1 MKKHKI
7 NFKTP
12 KRKSISISTE
22 LAISIL
28 LVTAVMLSLV
38 YCMNSVFLSKVYL
51 RYKKEGMQ
59 EAFSEIDEACADGKL
74 YSTDYRVEFE
84 KICGREN
91 IQILITSSDYK
102 PVLTSQNEKDMLLMQ
117 LYKVMYSEIQD
128 DDGDKEVYSD
138 TKYTIELRKDSRMGE
153 QYLILWGTL
162 SDGNLIIMRAGTLP
176 IKESAKIS
184 NSFLLFIALIVIC
197 VAMIVSYLIGEK
209 ITEPVKQLNKI
220 SKSMT
225 NLDFNAK
232 YVPRKRMN
240 ELDQLG
246 ENMNS
251 MSEKLEQT
259 ILELKQ
265 ANLSLKHDISV
276 LNDNEK
282 RRREFLSNVSH
293 ELKTPIALI
302 QGYAEGLSD
311 GIFTDPEDQKYY
323 ADVISDEA
331 KKMNTIV
338 KELLDLNQLEGGQ
351 YNLDLH
357 RFDIVELIKGTIA
370 ENRLMIE
377 ENKITVKF
385 PYDEPFYVVG
395 DDFFIERVFT
405 NYLTNAIHY
414 CEGEKIIDIRLENID
429 DGVKISVM
437 NTGNAIPEDSIGHV
451 FEKFYKVD
459 KARTRA
465 YGGSGIGLSIVKAVM
480 ELHGRDY
487 GVYNVDGGVVFYFTL
502 DKG

>member
-12 KRKSISISTE
+12 HRKNISISTE

-38 YCMNSVFLSKVYL
+38 YFMNSVFLSKIYL
-51 RYKKEGMQ
+51 RYKKEAM
-59 EAFSEIDEACADGKL
+59 EESFSELDEASADGTL
-74 YSTDYRVEFE
+74 YTAKYRVTFE
-84 KICGREN
+84 KICGRN
-91 IQILITSSDYK
+91 NLQILIASSNGV
-102 PVLTSQNEKDMLLMQ
+102 PVLTSQNEKDMLVSQ
-117 LYKVMYSEIQD
+117 LYRVMFSNEQE
-128 DDGDKEVYSD
+128 DGDKIVLNEES
-138 TKYTIELRKDSRMGE
+138 YTIELRKDSRMGE

-162 SDGNLIIMRAGTLP
+162 SDGNIIIMRAGMQP

-197 VAMIVSYLIGEK
+197 VAVIVSYFIGEK

-351 YNLDLH
+351 YNLDLE
-357 RFDIVELIKGTIA
+357 RFDIVELIKGTIG
-370 ENRLMIE
+370 ENKLLIE
-377 ENKITVKF
+377 ENGITVKF
-385 PYDEPFYVVG
+385 PYDQPYYVVG
-395 DDFFIERVFT
+395 DDFFIERVFV

-414 CEGEKIIDIRLENID
+414 CEGEKIIDIRLEEIK

-437 NTGNAIPEDSIGHV
+437 NTGNNIPEDSIGHV

>member
-7 NFKTP
+7 NL
-12 KRKSISISTE
+12 RKPNIKSVSISTE
-22 LAISIL
+22 LAIAIL

-38 YCMNSVFLSKVYL
+38 YFMNSVFLSRIYL
-51 RYKKEGMQ
+51 RYKKEAM
-59 EAFSEIDEACADGKL
+59 EESFDELNDASSKGIL
-74 YSTDYRVEFE
+74 YTDDYRVEFE
-84 KICGREN
+84 KICGRNN
-91 IQILITSSDYK
+91 IQILIVSSDYM
-102 PVLTSQNEKDMLLMQ
+102 PLLTSQNEKDMLIAQ
-117 LYKVMYSEIQD
+117 LYNIMLSD
-128 DDGDKEVYSD
+128 DFEDGDKIVLSEENYA
-138 TKYTIELRKDSRMGE
+138 IELRRDNQMGE

-162 SDGNLIIMRAGTLP
+162 ADGNIIIMRAGTLP
-176 IKESAKIS
+176 MRESAKIS

-197 VAMIVSYLIGEK
+197 VAMIVSYIIGEK
-209 ITEPVKQLNKI
+209 ITAPVKELNKL

-232 YVPRKRMN
+232 YVPRKHVN
-240 ELDQLG
+240 EIDQLG

-251 MSEKLEQT
+251 MSETLEKT

-265 ANLSLKHDISV
+265 ANLSLKHDITV
-276 LNDNEK
+276 LNENEK

-377 ENKITVKF
+377 ENHITVKF

-395 DDFFIERVFT
+395 DDFFIERVFV

-414 CEGEKIIDIRLENID
+414 CEGEKIIDISLENID

-437 NTGNAIPEDSIGHV
+437 NTGNNIPDEAIGHV

-487 GVYNVDGGVVFYFTL
+487 GVFNVDGGVVFYFTL